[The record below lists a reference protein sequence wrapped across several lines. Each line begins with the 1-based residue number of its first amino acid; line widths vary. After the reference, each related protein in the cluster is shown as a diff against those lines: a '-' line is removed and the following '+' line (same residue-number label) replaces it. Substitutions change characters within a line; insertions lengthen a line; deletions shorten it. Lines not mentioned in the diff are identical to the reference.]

1 MKVKKMLAVFMSVL
15 SLAAC
20 ILPFSGCGK
29 TVGKVHNKGVKSGA
43 VRDLTEG
50 ISKNESASKAPD
62 DEFKAAASSFAA
74 ELFKDNYSKGKTT
87 LVSPLSVLTALALVQ
102 NGAQGDTLAQLEQAL
117 GGLDRD
123 TLNAYMRAYCDFLT
137 ESEELKIANSVWTD
151 SSAEAKR
158 AFLQKAVDSYSAQL
172 FSAPLSDPKTV
183 ESINSWVKKNTDGMI
198 PKIIEKADR
207 YAVMMLVNAIAFDA
221 KWETPYKRSDIE
233 KLEFTSYSGSKKKTD
248 FMCSTENVY
257 LKDGGTVGF
266 MKPYKNGRFA
276 FAALLP
282 DENTGIDDYVASLSG
297 DKLMK
302 IFSSAKRGNEVNV
315 NVKMPKFRAEYSAQL
330 IDTLKKMGVKDA
342 FDSKTADFS
351 SLIEN
356 RDAYI
361 ATVVHKTFIEVDEN
375 GTRAAASTLVGADT
389 MSLME
394 PYSVFLNR
402 PFVYMIVDTETN
414 LPLFIGV
421 QTEI

>member
-1 MKVKKMLAVFMSVL
+1 MSFKKMLALLMSVL
-15 SLAAC
+15 SIAAC
-20 ILPFSGCGK
+20 ALPFSGCGK
-29 TVGKVHNKGVKSGA
+29 TVGKVHNKSVKSGA

-102 NGAQGDTLAQLEQAL
+102 NGAQGDTLAQFEQAL

-137 ESEELKIANSVWTD
+137 ESDELKIANSVWTD
-151 SSAEAKR
+151 SGAEAKR

-248 FMCSTENVY
+248 FMCSTENIY
-257 LKDGGTVGF
+257 LKDGGAVGF

-297 DKLMK
+297 EKLMK

-315 NVKMPKFRAEYSAQL
+315 KMPKFRAEYSTQL

-342 FDSKTADFS
+342 FDNKTADFS

-394 PYSVFLNR
+394 PYSVCLNR

>member
-1 MKVKKMLAVFMSVL
+1 VKVKKMLAVFMSVL

-62 DEFKAAASSFAA
+62 DEFKAAASSFAT
-74 ELFKDNYSKGKTT
+74 EIFKDNYSKGKTT

-117 GGLDRD
+117 GGLDCD

-137 ESEELKIANSVWTD
+137 ESDELKIANSVWTD
-151 SSAEAKR
+151 SSAKAKR

-248 FMCSTENVY
+248 FMCSTENIY
-257 LKDGGTVGF
+257 LKDGGAVGF

-315 NVKMPKFRAEYSAQL
+315 KMPKFKAEYSTQL

-342 FDSKTADFS
+342 FDNKTADFS
-351 SLIEN
+351 SLVEN

-394 PYSVFLNR
+394 PYSVCLNR

>member
-102 NGAQGDTLAQLEQAL
+102 NGAQGNTLAQLEQAL

-123 TLNAYMRAYCDFLT
+123 TLNAYMRAYCDFL
-137 ESEELKIANSVWTD
+137 SAGDELKIANSVWTD
-151 SSAEAKR
+151 SSVEAKQD
-158 AFLQKAVDSYSAQL
+158 FLQKAVDSYSAQI
-172 FSAPLSDPKTV
+172 FSAPLSSKKTV
-183 ESINSWVKKNTDGMI
+183 NSINSWVKKNTDGMI
-198 PKIIEKADR
+198 PKIIENADR
-207 YAVMMLVNAIAFDA
+207 DAVMMLINAVAFEA
-221 KWETPYKRSDIE
+221 KWETPYTNDDIE
-233 KLEFTSYSGSKKKTD
+233 KLEFNSYSGKSKKTD

-282 DENTGIDDYVASLSG
+282 NEDVNIDDYIASLSG
-297 DKLMK
+297 EKLMK
-302 IFSSAKRGNEVNV
+302 IFSSAKKNEEVD
-315 NVKMPKFRAEYSAQL
+315 VKMPKFKAEYSTQL
-330 IDTLKKMGVKDA
+330 IDTLKKMGIEDA
-342 FDSKTADFS
+342 FDRKSADFS
-351 SLIEN
+351 SLIDKN
-356 RDAYI
+356 DGAYI
-361 ATVVHKTFIEVDEN
+361 GTVMHKTFIEVDQE
-375 GTRAAASTLVGADT
+375 GTRAAASTLVGISK
-389 MSLME
+389 MSM
-394 PYSVFLNR
+394 PTINPVCLNR

>member
-1 MKVKKMLAVFMSVL
+1 MSFKKMLALLMSVL

-266 MKPYKNGRFA
+266 MKPYKNGRLA

-315 NVKMPKFRAEYSAQL
+315 KMPKFRAEYSTQL

-394 PYSVFLNR
+394 PYSVCLNR

>member
-183 ESINSWVKKNTDGMI
+183 ESINSWAKKNTDGMI

-233 KLEFTSYSGSKKKTD
+233 KLDFTSYSGSKKKTD

-315 NVKMPKFRAEYSAQL
+315 KMPKFRAEYSVQL

-394 PYSVFLNR
+394 PYSVCLNR

>member
-29 TVGKVHNKGVKSGA
+29 TVGKVHNKSVKSGA

-102 NGAQGDTLAQLEQAL
+102 NGAQGDTLAQLERAL

-123 TLNAYMRAYCDFLT
+123 ALNKYMRAYCDFL
-137 ESEELKIANSVWTD
+137 SAGDELKIANSVWTD
-151 SSAEAKR
+151 SSVEAKQ
-158 AFLQKAVDSYSAQL
+158 AFLQKAVDSYSAQI
-172 FSAPLSDPKTV
+172 FSAPLSSKKTV
-183 ESINSWVKKNTDGMI
+183 SSINSWVKKNTDGMI
-198 PKIIEKADR
+198 PKIIENADR
-207 YAVMMLVNAIAFDA
+207 DAVMMLINAVAFDA

-233 KLEFTSYSGSKKKTD
+233 KLEFNSYSGKSKKTE
-248 FMCSTENVY
+248 FMCSTESVY
-257 LKDGGTVGF
+257 LSDSDAVGF

-282 DENTGIDDYVASLSG
+282 DEDVSIDDYIASLSG
-297 DKLMK
+297 EKLMK
-302 IFSSAKRGNEVNV
+302 IFSSAKKNEEVCLL
-315 NVKMPKFRAEYSAQL
+315 YTS
-330 IDTLKKMGVKDA
+330 DA
-342 FDSKTADFS
+342 AD
-351 SLIEN
+351 
-356 RDAYI
+356 D
-361 ATVVHKTFIEVDEN
+361 
-375 GTRAAASTLVGADT
+375 
-389 MSLME
+389 
-394 PYSVFLNR
+394 
-402 PFVYMIVDTETN
+402 
-414 LPLFIGV
+414 
-421 QTEI
+421 

>member
-50 ISKNESASKAPD
+50 FSKNESASKAPD
-62 DEFKAAASSFAA
+62 DEFKAAASSFAT

-102 NGAQGDTLAQLEQAL
+102 NGAQGNTLAQLEQAL

-137 ESEELKIANSVWTD
+137 ESDELKIANSVWTD

-158 AFLQKAVDSYSAQL
+158 DFLQKAVDSYSAQL

-183 ESINSWVKKNTDGMI
+183 ESVNSWVKKNTDGMI

-257 LKDGGTVGF
+257 LKDGGAVGF

-302 IFSSAKRGNEVNV
+302 IFSSAKRGNEV

-394 PYSVFLNR
+394 PYSVCLNR

>member
-102 NGAQGDTLAQLEQAL
+102 NGAEGETLAQLERAL

-123 TLNAYMRAYCDFLT
+123 ALNKYMRAYCDFL
-137 ESEELKIANSVWTD
+137 SAGDELKIANSVWTD
-151 SSAEAKR
+151 SSVEAKQ
-158 AFLQKAVDSYSAQL
+158 AFLQKAVDSYSAQI
-172 FSAPLSDPKTV
+172 FSAPLLSKKTV
-183 ESINSWVKKNTDGMI
+183 SSINSWVKKSTDGMI
-198 PKIIEKADR
+198 PKIIENADR
-207 YAVMMLVNAIAFDA
+207 DAVMMLINAVAFEA
-221 KWETPYKRSDIE
+221 KWETPYTNDDIE
-233 KLEFTSYSGSKKKTD
+233 KLEFSSYSGKSKKTE
-248 FMCSTENVY
+248 FMCSTESVY
-257 LKDGGTVGF
+257 LSDSDAVGF

-282 DENTGIDDYVASLSG
+282 NEDVNIDDYIASLSG
-297 DKLMK
+297 EKLMK
-302 IFSSAKRGNEVNV
+302 IFSSAKKNEEVD
-315 NVKMPKFRAEYSAQL
+315 VKMPKFKAEYSTQF
-330 IDTLKKMGVKDA
+330 IDTLKKMGIEDA
-342 FDSKTADFS
+342 FDRKSADFS
-351 SLIEN
+351 SLIDKN
-356 RDAYI
+356 DGAYI
-361 ATVVHKTFIEVDEN
+361 GTVMHKTFIEVDQE
-375 GTRAAASTLVGADT
+375 GTRAAAATLVGISKMRMPAIN
-389 MSLME
+389 
-394 PYSVFLNR
+394 PVCLNR

>member
-1 MKVKKMLAVFMSVL
+1 MSFKKMLALLMSVL
-15 SLAAC
+15 SIAAC
-20 ILPFSGCGK
+20 ALPFSGCGK
-29 TVGKVHNKGVKSGA
+29 TVGNASDKGAKSGT
-43 VRDLTEG
+43 VRNLTES
-50 ISKNESASKAPD
+50 ISKNDSGSKAAD
-62 DEFKAAASSFAA
+62 KEFKAAAASFSAD
-74 ELFKDNYSKGKTT
+74 LFKYNYSNGKTT

-102 NGAQGDTLAQLEQAL
+102 NGAQGNTLAQLERAL

-123 TLNAYMRAYCDFLT
+123 ALNKYMRAYCDFL
-137 ESEELKIANSVWTD
+137 SAGDELKIANSVWTD
-151 SSAEAKR
+151 SSVEAKQ
-158 AFLQKAVDSYSAQL
+158 AFLQKAVDSYSAQI
-172 FSAPLSDPKTV
+172 FSAPLSSKKTV
-183 ESINSWVKKNTDGMI
+183 SSINSWVKKNTDGMI
-198 PKIIEKADR
+198 PRIIENADR
-207 YAVMMLVNAIAFDA
+207 DAVMMLINAIAFDA

-315 NVKMPKFRAEYSAQL
+315 KMPKFRAEYSAQL

-361 ATVVHKTFIEVDEN
+361 ATVVHKTFIEVDEK

-394 PYSVFLNR
+394 PYSVCLNR

>member
-102 NGAQGDTLAQLEQAL
+102 NGAQGNTLAQLEQAL

-137 ESEELKIANSVWTD
+137 ESDELKIANSVWTD

-221 KWETPYKRSDIE
+221 KWETPYKRSGIE
-233 KLEFTSYSGSKKKTD
+233 KLDFTSYSGSKKKTD

-257 LKDGGTVGF
+257 LKDGGAVGF

-302 IFSSAKRGNEVNV
+302 IFSSAKRGNEV

-394 PYSVFLNR
+394 PYSVCLNR

>member
-20 ILPFSGCGK
+20 TLPFSGCGK
-29 TVGKVHNKGVKSGA
+29 IVGNASDKDAKSGA
-43 VRDLTEG
+43 VRNLTEN
-50 ISKNESASKAPD
+50 ISKNDSDSKAAD
-62 DEFKAAASSFAA
+62 KEFKAAAASFSAD
-74 ELFKDNYSKGKTT
+74 LFKYNYSNGKTT

-102 NGAQGDTLAQLEQAL
+102 NGAQGNTLAQLEQAL

-123 TLNAYMRAYCDFLT
+123 TLNAYMRAYCDFL
-137 ESEELKIANSVWTD
+137 SAGDELKIANSVWTD

-221 KWETPYKRSDIE
+221 KWETPYKRSDIG

-302 IFSSAKRGNEVNV
+302 IFSSAKRGNEV

>member
-62 DEFKAAASSFAA
+62 DEFKAAAASFSAD
-74 ELFKDNYSKGKTT
+74 LFKYNYSNGKAT

-315 NVKMPKFRAEYSAQL
+315 KMPKFRAEYSAQL

>member
-117 GGLDRD
+117 GGLDCD

-137 ESEELKIANSVWTD
+137 ESDELKIANSVWTD
-151 SSAEAKR
+151 SSAKAKR
-158 AFLQKAVDSYSAQL
+158 AFLQKAVDSYSAQI
-172 FSAPLSDPKTV
+172 FSAPLSSKKTV
-183 ESINSWVKKNTDGMI
+183 SGINSWVKKNTDGMI
-198 PKIIEKADR
+198 PKIIENADR
-207 YAVMMLVNAIAFDA
+207 DAVMMSINAVAFEA
-221 KWETPYKRSDIE
+221 KWETPYTNDDIE
-233 KLEFTSYSGSKKKTD
+233 KLEFNSYSGKSKKTE
-248 FMCSTENVY
+248 FMCSTESVY
-257 LKDGGTVGF
+257 LSDSDAVGF

-282 DENTGIDDYVASLSG
+282 NEDVNIDDYIASLSG
-297 DKLMK
+297 EKLMK
-302 IFSSAKRGNEVNV
+302 IFSSAKKNEEVD
-315 NVKMPKFRAEYSAQL
+315 VKMPKFKAEYSTQL
-330 IDTLKKMGVKDA
+330 IDTLKKMGIEDA
-342 FDSKTADFS
+342 FDRKSANFS
-351 SLIEN
+351 SLIDKN
-356 RDAYI
+356 DGAYI
-361 ATVVHKTFIEVDEN
+361 GTVMHKTFIEVDQE
-375 GTRAAASTLVGADT
+375 GTRAAAATLVGISK
-389 MSLME
+389 MSM
-394 PYSVFLNR
+394 PAINPVCLNR

>member
-102 NGAQGDTLAQLEQAL
+102 NGAQGNTLAQLEQAL

-137 ESEELKIANSVWTD
+137 ESDELKIANSVWTD

-158 AFLQKAVDSYSAQL
+158 DFLQKAVDSYSAQI
-172 FSAPLSDPKTV
+172 FSAPLSSKKTV
-183 ESINSWVKKNTDGMI
+183 NSINSWVKKNTDGMI
-198 PKIIEKADR
+198 PKIIENADR
-207 YAVMMLVNAIAFDA
+207 DAVMMLINAVAFEA
-221 KWETPYKRSDIE
+221 KWETPYTNDDIE
-233 KLEFTSYSGSKKKTD
+233 KLEFNSYSGKSKKTE
-248 FMCSTENVY
+248 FMCSTESVY
-257 LKDGGTVGF
+257 LSDSDAVGF

-282 DENTGIDDYVASLSG
+282 DEDVSIDDYIASLSG
-297 DKLMK
+297 EKLMK
-302 IFSSAKRGNEVNV
+302 IFSSAKKNEEVD
-315 NVKMPKFRAEYSAQL
+315 VKMPKFKAEYSTQL
-330 IDTLKKMGVKDA
+330 IDTLKKMGIEDA
-342 FDSKTADFS
+342 FDRKSADFS
-351 SLIEN
+351 SLIDKN
-356 RDAYI
+356 DGAYI
-361 ATVVHKTFIEVDEN
+361 GTVMHKTFIEVDQE
-375 GTRAAASTLVGADT
+375 GTRAAAATLVGISK
-389 MSLME
+389 MSM
-394 PYSVFLNR
+394 PAINPVCLNR

>member
-1 MKVKKMLAVFMSVL
+1 MKVKKRLAVFMSVL

-43 VRDLTEG
+43 IRDLTEG

-102 NGAQGDTLAQLEQAL
+102 NGAQGNTLAQLEQAL

-137 ESEELKIANSVWTD
+137 ESDELKIANSVWTD

-315 NVKMPKFRAEYSAQL
+315 KMPKFRAEYSAQL

-361 ATVVHKTFIEVDEN
+361 ATVVHKTLIEVDEN

>member
-102 NGAQGDTLAQLEQAL
+102 NGAQGNTLAQLEQAL

-137 ESEELKIANSVWTD
+137 ESDELKIANSVWTD

-158 AFLQKAVDSYSAQL
+158 DFLQKAVDSYSAQI
-172 FSAPLSDPKTV
+172 FSALLSSKKTV
-183 ESINSWVKKNTDGMI
+183 SSINSWVKKNTDGMI
-198 PKIIEKADR
+198 PKIIENADR
-207 YAVMMLVNAIAFDA
+207 DAVMMLINAVAFEA
-221 KWETPYKRSDIE
+221 KWETPYTNDDIE
-233 KLEFTSYSGSKKKTD
+233 KLEFNSYSGKSKKTE
-248 FMCSTENVY
+248 FMCSTESVY
-257 LKDGGTVGF
+257 LSDSDAVGF

-282 DENTGIDDYVASLSG
+282 NEDVNIDDYIASLSG
-297 DKLMK
+297 EKLMK
-302 IFSSAKRGNEVNV
+302 IFSSAKKNEEVD
-315 NVKMPKFRAEYSAQL
+315 VKMPKFKAEYSTQL
-330 IDTLKKMGVKDA
+330 IDTLKKMGIEDA
-342 FDSKTADFS
+342 FDRKSADFS
-351 SLIEN
+351 SLIDKN
-356 RDAYI
+356 DGAYI
-361 ATVVHKTFIEVDEN
+361 GTVMHKTFIEVDQE
-375 GTRAAASTLVGADT
+375 GTRAAAATLVGISK
-389 MSLME
+389 MSM
-394 PYSVFLNR
+394 PAINPVCLNR

>member
-29 TVGKVHNKGVKSGA
+29 TVGKAHNKGVKSGA

-123 TLNAYMRAYCDFLT
+123 TLNAYMRAYCDFMT

-233 KLEFTSYSGSKKKTD
+233 KLEFTTYSGSKKKTD

-266 MKPYKNGRFA
+266 MKPSKNGRFA

-315 NVKMPKFRAEYSAQL
+315 KMPKFRAEYSTQL

>member
-20 ILPFSGCGK
+20 TLPFSGCGK
-29 TVGKVHNKGVKSGA
+29 IVGNASDKDAKSGA
-43 VRDLTEG
+43 VRNLTEN
-50 ISKNESASKAPD
+50 ISKNDSDSKAAD
-62 DEFKAAASSFAA
+62 KEFKAAAASFSAD
-74 ELFKDNYSKGKTT
+74 LFKYNYSNGKTT

-102 NGAQGDTLAQLEQAL
+102 NGAQGNTLAQLEQAL

-123 TLNAYMRAYCDFLT
+123 TLNAYMRAYCDFL
-137 ESEELKIANSVWTD
+137 SAGDELKIANSVWTD

-172 FSAPLSDPKTV
+172 FSAPLSDLKTV

-221 KWETPYKRSDIE
+221 KWETPYKRSDIG

-257 LKDGGTVGF
+257 LKDGGAVGF

-302 IFSSAKRGNEVNV
+302 IFSSAKRGNEV

>member
-29 TVGKVHNKGVKSGA
+29 TVGKVHNKSVKSGA

-123 TLNAYMRAYCDFLT
+123 TLNAYMRAYCDFMT

-315 NVKMPKFRAEYSAQL
+315 KMPKFRAEYSAQL

-375 GTRAAASTLVGADT
+375 GTRAAAATLVGISK
-389 MSLME
+389 MSM
-394 PYSVFLNR
+394 PAINPVCLNR

>member
-29 TVGKVHNKGVKSGA
+29 TVGKAHNKGVKSGA

-87 LVSPLSVLTALALVQ
+87 LVSPLSVLTALALGQ
-102 NGAQGDTLAQLEQAL
+102 KGAQGDTLAQLEQAL

-123 TLNAYMRAYCDFLT
+123 TLNAYMRAYCDFMT
-137 ESEELKIANSVWTD
+137 ESEELKIANFVWTD

-315 NVKMPKFRAEYSAQL
+315 KMPKFRAEYSTQL

>member
-15 SLAAC
+15 SLAVC

-62 DEFKAAASSFAA
+62 DEFKAAVSSFAA

-315 NVKMPKFRAEYSAQL
+315 KMPKFRAEYSAQL

>member
-74 ELFKDNYSKGKTT
+74 ELFKGNYSKGKTS

-158 AFLQKAVDSYSAQL
+158 DFLQKAVDSYSAQL

-266 MKPYKNGRFA
+266 MKPYKNGRLA

-315 NVKMPKFRAEYSAQL
+315 KMPKFRAEYSTQL

-394 PYSVFLNR
+394 PYSVCLNR

>member
-102 NGAQGDTLAQLEQAL
+102 NGAQGNTLAQLEQAL
-117 GGLDRD
+117 GGIDRD

-137 ESEELKIANSVWTD
+137 ESDELKIANSVWTD

-233 KLEFTSYSGSKKKTD
+233 KLDFTSYSGSKKKTD
-248 FMCSTENVY
+248 FMCSTENIY
-257 LKDGGTVGF
+257 LKDGGAVGF
-266 MKPYKNGRFA
+266 VKPYKNGRFA

-302 IFSSAKRGNEVNV
+302 IFSSAKHGNEV
-315 NVKMPKFRAEYSAQL
+315 NVKMPKFRTEYSTQL

-342 FDSKTADFS
+342 FDRKTADFS

-394 PYSVFLNR
+394 PYSVCLNR

>member
-29 TVGKVHNKGVKSGA
+29 TVGKVHNKSVKSGA

-74 ELFKDNYSKGKTT
+74 ELFKENYSKGKTT

-102 NGAQGDTLAQLEQAL
+102 NGAQGNTLAQLEQAL

-137 ESEELKIANSVWTD
+137 ESDELKIANSVWTD

-248 FMCSTENVY
+248 FMCSTENIY
-257 LKDGGTVGF
+257 LKDGGAVGF
-266 MKPYKNGRFA
+266 LKPYKNGRFA

-297 DKLMK
+297 EKLMK
-302 IFSSAKRGNEVNV
+302 IFSSAKLGNEV
-315 NVKMPKFRAEYSAQL
+315 NVKMPKFRAEYSTQL

-342 FDSKTADFS
+342 FDNKTADFS
-351 SLIEN
+351 SLVEN

-361 ATVVHKTFIEVDEN
+361 ATVVHKTFIEVDEK

-394 PYSVFLNR
+394 PYSVCLNR

>member
-1 MKVKKMLAVFMSVL
+1 MLAVFMSVL

-102 NGAQGDTLAQLEQAL
+102 NGAQGNTLAQLEQAL

-137 ESEELKIANSVWTD
+137 ESDELKIANSVWTD

-158 AFLQKAVDSYSAQL
+158 DFLQKAVDSYSAQL
-172 FSAPLSDPKTV
+172 FSATLSDPKTV
-183 ESINSWVKKNTDGMI
+183 ESVNSWVKKNTDGMI

-257 LKDGGTVGF
+257 LKDGGAVGF

-302 IFSSAKRGNEVNV
+302 IFSSAKRGNEV

-361 ATVVHKTFIEVDEN
+361 ATVVHKTFIEVDEK

-394 PYSVFLNR
+394 PYSVCLNR

>member
-1 MKVKKMLAVFMSVL
+1 MLAVFMSVL

-20 ILPFSGCGK
+20 TLPFSGCGK
-29 TVGKVHNKGVKSGA
+29 IVGNASDKDAKSGA
-43 VRDLTEG
+43 VRNLTEN
-50 ISKNESASKAPD
+50 ISKNDSDSKAAD
-62 DEFKAAASSFAA
+62 KEFKAAAASFSAD
-74 ELFKDNYSKGKTT
+74 LFKYNYSNGKTT

-102 NGAQGDTLAQLEQAL
+102 NGAQGNTLAQLEQAL

-123 TLNAYMRAYCDFLT
+123 TLNAYMRAYCDFL
-137 ESEELKIANSVWTD
+137 SAGDELKIANSVWTD

-221 KWETPYKRSDIE
+221 KWETPYKRSDIG

-257 LKDGGTVGF
+257 LKDGGAVGF

-302 IFSSAKRGNEVNV
+302 IFSSAKRGNEV

-402 PFVYMIVDTETN
+402 PFVYMIVATDSDV
-414 LPLFIGV
+414 PLCLGGRSD
-421 QTEI
+421 

>member
-87 LVSPLSVLTALALVQ
+87 LVSPLSVLTSLALVQ

-183 ESINSWVKKNTDGMI
+183 ESINSWVKKNTGGMI

-257 LKDGGTVGF
+257 LKDGGAVGF

-315 NVKMPKFRAEYSAQL
+315 KMPKFRAEYSTQL

-394 PYSVFLNR
+394 PYSVCLDR

>member
-20 ILPFSGCGK
+20 ILPFSGCRK

-102 NGAQGDTLAQLEQAL
+102 NGAQGNTLAQLEQAL

-137 ESEELKIANSVWTD
+137 ESDELKIANSVWTD

-198 PKIIEKADR
+198 PKIIENADR
-207 YAVMMLVNAIAFDA
+207 DAVMMLINAVAFEA
-221 KWETPYKRSDIE
+221 KWETPYTNDDIE
-233 KLEFTSYSGSKKKTD
+233 KLEFNSYSGKSKKTE
-248 FMCSTENVY
+248 FMCSTESVY
-257 LKDGGTVGF
+257 LSDSDAVGF

-282 DENTGIDDYVASLSG
+282 NEDVNIDDYIASLSG
-297 DKLMK
+297 EKLMK
-302 IFSSAKRGNEVNV
+302 IFSSAKKNEEVD
-315 NVKMPKFRAEYSAQL
+315 VKMPKFKAEYSTQL
-330 IDTLKKMGVKDA
+330 IDTLKKMGIEDA
-342 FDSKTADFS
+342 FDRKSADFS
-351 SLIEN
+351 SLIDKN
-356 RDAYI
+356 DGAYI
-361 ATVVHKTFIEVDEN
+361 GTVMHKTFIEVDQE
-375 GTRAAASTLVGADT
+375 GTRAAAATLVGISK
-389 MSLME
+389 MSM
-394 PYSVFLNR
+394 PAINPVCLNR

>member
-20 ILPFSGCGK
+20 ILRFSGCGK
-29 TVGKVHNKGVKSGA
+29 TVGKAHNKGVKSGA

-74 ELFKDNYSKGKTT
+74 ELFKDNYSKAKTT

-123 TLNAYMRAYCDFLT
+123 TLNAYMRAYCDFMT

-315 NVKMPKFRAEYSAQL
+315 KMPKFRAEYSTQL

>member
-102 NGAQGDTLAQLEQAL
+102 NGAQGNTLAQLERVL

-123 TLNAYMRAYCDFLT
+123 ALNKYMRAYCDFL
-137 ESEELKIANSVWTD
+137 SAGDELKIANSVWTD
-151 SSAEAKR
+151 SSVEAKQ
-158 AFLQKAVDSYSAQL
+158 AFLQKAVDSYSAQI
-172 FSAPLSDPKTV
+172 FSALLSSKKTV
-183 ESINSWVKKNTDGMI
+183 SSINSWVKKNTDGMI
-198 PKIIEKADR
+198 PKIIENADR
-207 YAVMMLVNAIAFDA
+207 DAVMMLINAVAFEA
-221 KWETPYKRSDIE
+221 KWETPYTNDDIE
-233 KLEFTSYSGSKKKTD
+233 KLEFNSYSGKSKKTE
-248 FMCSTENVY
+248 FMCSTESVY
-257 LKDGGTVGF
+257 LSDSDAVGF

-282 DENTGIDDYVASLSG
+282 NEDVNIDDYIASLSG
-297 DKLMK
+297 EKLMK
-302 IFSSAKRGNEVNV
+302 IFSSAKKNEEVD
-315 NVKMPKFRAEYSAQL
+315 VKMPKFKAEYSTQL
-330 IDTLKKMGVKDA
+330 IDTLKKMGIEDA
-342 FDSKTADFS
+342 FDRKSADFS
-351 SLIEN
+351 SLIDKN
-356 RDAYI
+356 DGAYI
-361 ATVVHKTFIEVDEN
+361 GTVMHKTFIEVDQE
-375 GTRAAASTLVGADT
+375 GTRAAAATLVGISK
-389 MSLME
+389 MSM
-394 PYSVFLNR
+394 PAINPVCLNR

>member
-1 MKVKKMLAVFMSVL
+1 MSFKKILALLMSVL
-15 SLAAC
+15 SIAAFA
-20 ILPFSGCGK
+20 LPFSGCGK
-29 TVGKVHNKGVKSGA
+29 IIGNASDKGAKSGA
-43 VRDLTEG
+43 VRNLTEN
-50 ISKNESASKAPD
+50 ISKNDSGSKAAD
-62 DEFKAAASSFAA
+62 KEFKAAAASFSAD
-74 ELFKDNYSKGKTT
+74 LFKYNYSNGKTT

-102 NGAQGDTLAQLEQAL
+102 NGAEGETLAQLEQAL

-137 ESEELKIANSVWTD
+137 ESDELKIANSVWTD

-315 NVKMPKFRAEYSAQL
+315 KMPKFRAEYSAQL

>member
-50 ISKNESASKAPD
+50 ISKNGSASKAPD

-315 NVKMPKFRAEYSAQL
+315 KMPKFRAEYSAQL

-342 FDSKTADFS
+342 FDSKTAGFS

>member
-137 ESEELKIANSVWTD
+137 ESDELKIANSVWTD

-183 ESINSWVKKNTDGMI
+183 ESVNSWVKKNTDGMI

-248 FMCSTENVY
+248 FMCSTKNVY
-257 LKDGGTVGF
+257 LKDGGAVGF

-315 NVKMPKFRAEYSAQL
+315 KMPKFRTEYSAQL

-361 ATVVHKTFIEVDEN
+361 ATVVHKTFIEVDES

-394 PYSVFLNR
+394 PYSVCLNR

>member
-74 ELFKDNYSKGKTT
+74 ELFKGNYSKGKTS

-102 NGAQGDTLAQLEQAL
+102 NGAQGNTLAQLEQAL

-137 ESEELKIANSVWTD
+137 ESDELKIANSVWTD

-248 FMCSTENVY
+248 FMCSTENIY

-266 MKPYKNGRFA
+266 MKPYKDGRFA

-302 IFSSAKRGNEVNV
+302 IFSSAKRGNEV

-394 PYSVFLNR
+394 PYSVCLNR

>member
-117 GGLDRD
+117 GGLDCD

-137 ESEELKIANSVWTD
+137 ESDELKIANSVWTD

-158 AFLQKAVDSYSAQL
+158 AFLQKAVDSYSAQI
-172 FSAPLSDPKTV
+172 FSAPLSSKKTV
-183 ESINSWVKKNTDGMI
+183 SSINSWVKKNTDGMI
-198 PKIIEKADR
+198 PKIIENADR
-207 YAVMMLVNAIAFDA
+207 DAVMMLINAVAFEA
-221 KWETPYKRSDIE
+221 KWETPYTNDDIE
-233 KLEFTSYSGSKKKTD
+233 KLEFNSYSGKSKKTE
-248 FMCSTENVY
+248 FMCSTESVY
-257 LKDGGTVGF
+257 LSDSDAVGF

-315 NVKMPKFRAEYSAQL
+315 KMPKFRAEYSTQL

-342 FDSKTADFS
+342 FDNKTADFS
-351 SLIEN
+351 SLVEN

-361 ATVVHKTFIEVDEN
+361 ATVVHKTFIEVDEK

-394 PYSVFLNR
+394 PYSVCLNR

>member
-1 MKVKKMLAVFMSVL
+1 VKVKKMLAVFMSVL

-102 NGAQGDTLAQLEQAL
+102 NGAQGNTLAQLEQAL

-137 ESEELKIANSVWTD
+137 ESDELKIANSVWTD

-158 AFLQKAVDSYSAQL
+158 DFLQKAVDSYSAQL

-183 ESINSWVKKNTDGMI
+183 ESVNSWVKKNTDGMI

-257 LKDGGTVGF
+257 LKDGGAVGF

-315 NVKMPKFRAEYSAQL
+315 KMPKFRAEYSTQL

-394 PYSVFLNR
+394 PYSVCLDR

>member
-102 NGAQGDTLAQLEQAL
+102 NGAQGNTLAQLEQAL

-137 ESEELKIANSVWTD
+137 ESDELKIANSVWTD

-158 AFLQKAVDSYSAQL
+158 DFLQKAVDSYSAQL

-183 ESINSWVKKNTDGMI
+183 ESVNSWVKKNTDGMI

-257 LKDGGTVGF
+257 LKDGGAVGF

-315 NVKMPKFRAEYSAQL
+315 KMPKFRAEYSTQL

-394 PYSVFLNR
+394 PYSVCLDR

>member
-29 TVGKVHNKGVKSGA
+29 TVGKVHNKSVKSGA

-102 NGAQGDTLAQLEQAL
+102 NGAQGNTLAQLEQAL

-137 ESEELKIANSVWTD
+137 ESDELKIANSVWTD

-158 AFLQKAVDSYSAQL
+158 AFLQKAVDSYSAQI
-172 FSAPLSDPKTV
+172 FSAPLSSKKTV
-183 ESINSWVKKNTDGMI
+183 SSINSWVKKNTDGMI
-198 PKIIEKADR
+198 PKIIENADR
-207 YAVMMLVNAIAFDA
+207 DAVMMLINAVAFEA
-221 KWETPYKRSDIE
+221 KWETPYTNDDIE
-233 KLEFTSYSGSKKKTD
+233 KLEFNSYSGKSKKTE
-248 FMCSTENVY
+248 FMCSTESVY
-257 LKDGGTVGF
+257 LSDGGTVGF

-302 IFSSAKRGNEVNV
+302 IFSSAKRGNEV

-361 ATVVHKTFIEVDEN
+361 ATVVHKTFIEVDEK

-394 PYSVFLNR
+394 PYSVCLNR